1 MNRQK
6 QKALEAAGYRVGN
19 AADFLGL
26 SPEESALVD
35 LRVAVSQAVQLL
47 RKKRGFSQVKLAE
60 MIESSQSRIAKIEAG
75 SNDVSLD
82 LMLRSYFALGGQA
95 ANIFNGGFKT
105 GAKRGRGSRKVANR
119 AK

>member
-1 MNRQK
+1 MNKRK
-6 QKALEAAGYRVGN
+6 QKALEAAGYQVGD

-26 SPEESALVD
+26 SPEETALVD

-75 SNDVSLD
+75 SSDVSLD
-82 LMLRSYFALGGQA
+82 LMLRSYFAMGGQA
-95 ANIFNGGFKT
+95 ARLFNGGSVVD
-105 GAKRGRGSRKVANR
+105 AKPKSDSRKVAHR